1 MKYGKTFIITN
12 AAEGWVEYSA
22 ERYMPSLLP
31 VLAKIKIISART
43 RYEPHFP
50 NDFTKWKLY
59 AFQETQGII
68 DDAMITNIIALGDSM
83 MEMDAAHHLA

>member
-31 VLAKIKIISART
+31 VLEKITIISART

-59 AFQETQGII
+59 AF
-68 DDAMITNIIALGDSM
+68 
-83 MEMDAAHHLA
+83 